1 MTDNLKSCREGS
13 KRQIAIEVM
22 RANAEKPMAEVIAL
36 IASANGVSLS
46 RGRSYYVKMVKRG
59 WAPGV
64 VEASVRAEKAPKPEK
79 APKEKTVKRMV
90 AEVVAKTTAP
100 KTPKTEKTPEEIER
114 IKAANLARLKQ
125 VHAKRKQNVKREEP
139 EVLEVDPF
147 AAPIALT
154 RDEVTALV

>member
-1 MTDNLKSCREGS
+1 MTDNIKSCREGS
-13 KRQIAIEVM
+13 KRQVSIEVM

-36 IASANGVSLS
+36 IAAANGVSLS

-79 APKEKTVKRMV
+79 TPKEKTVKRI
-90 AEVVAKTTAP
+90 VAKTTAP
-100 KTPKTEKTPEEIER
+100 KTPKTEKTPEEIEK

-125 VHAKRKQNVKREEP
+125 VHAKVKQNVKRDP
-139 EVLEVDPF
+139 EILEVDPF

>member
-79 APKEKTVKRMV
+79 APKEKTAKRM
-90 AEVVAKTTAP
+90 AAKTTAP